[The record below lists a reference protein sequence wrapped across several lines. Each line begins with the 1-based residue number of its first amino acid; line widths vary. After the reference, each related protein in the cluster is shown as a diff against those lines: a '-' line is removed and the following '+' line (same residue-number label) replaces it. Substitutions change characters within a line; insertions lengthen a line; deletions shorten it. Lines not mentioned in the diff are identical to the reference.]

1 MLEWLILRGGP
12 GLRLKRTKSPASCSR
27 SSESPWPAP
36 ISNLI
41 KQWIGSP
48 FFSKNST
55 CGVLISFALYSKKAY
70 SLINPFDGMTV
81 GTGQARTF
89 CNDEISYGRSSG
101 RTLQFKLAA
110 SLKGTE

>member
-1 MLEWLILRGGP
+1 LYRAFSGGIKVNLGVSDP
-12 GLRLKRTKSPASCSR
+12 IEICGRSKLTQTFFR

-48 FFSKNST
+48 CSST

-81 GTGQARTF
+81 GTEQARRFRTE
-89 CNDEISYGRSSG
+89 EISYG
-101 RTLQFKLAA
+101 
-110 SLKGTE
+110 